1 MDLRL
6 PSQSRQPPP
15 GSAVGECEHHCPP
28 RLRLVVGRL
37 LRDAAHSTLSNSYMN
52 VLIVPGNAFASGRIR
67 KRGFAWFAVGGILY
81 VLAIFVMDR
90 LRANGGGFHYVLLPA
105 WIPLAVAGLGFV
117 ELVSGA
123 PCHQL
128 RQRWAELRAW
138 QCAMMGVFLTVASLV
153 AIICI
158 ASFFLIL
165 LT

>member
-1 MDLRL
+1 
-6 PSQSRQPPP
+6 
-15 GSAVGECEHHCPP
+15 
-28 RLRLVVGRL
+28 
-37 LRDAAHSTLSNSYMN
+37 MN
-52 VLIVPGNAFASGRIR
+52 EINVPENIFASGRIR
-67 KRGFAWFAVGGILY
+67 QRGLALFAVGSILY
-81 VLAIFVMDR
+81 VLAVFVMDR
-90 LRANGGGFHYVLLPA
+90 LRASGVAFHSVLLPA
-105 WIPLAVAGLGFV
+105 WIPLAVACLGFV

-138 QCAMMGVFLTVASLV
+138 QCAMMGVFLTVTSLV

>member
-1 MDLRL
+1 
-6 PSQSRQPPP
+6 
-15 GSAVGECEHHCPP
+15 
-28 RLRLVVGRL
+28 
-37 LRDAAHSTLSNSYMN
+37 MN
-52 VLIVPGNAFASGRIR
+52 KIHVPENTFASGRIR
-67 KRGFAWFAVGGILY
+67 KRGLALFAAGSILY
-81 VLAIFVMDR
+81 VLAVFAMDR
-90 LRANGGGFHYVLLPA
+90 LRASGGAFHYALLPA
-105 WIPLAVAGLGFV
+105 WMPLAVACLGFV

-138 QCAMMGVFLTVASLV
+138 QCAMMGVFLTVTSLV

>member
-1 MDLRL
+1 MDLRS

-28 RLRLVVGRL
+28 RLRLVVGRV
-37 LRDAAHSTLSNSYMN
+37 LRDAAHSTLSNPYMSEIN
-52 VLIVPGNAFASGRIR
+52 VPENTFASGRIR
-67 KRGFAWFAVGGILY
+67 QRGFALFAVGGILY
-81 VLAIFVMDR
+81 VLAVFVMDR

-105 WIPLAVAGLGFV
+105 WIPLAVACLGFV

-138 QCAMMGVFLTVASLV
+138 QCAMMGAFLTVTSLV
-153 AIICI
+153 AMICI
-158 ASFFLIL
+158 TSFFLIL

>member
-1 MDLRL
+1 
-6 PSQSRQPPP
+6 
-15 GSAVGECEHHCPP
+15 
-28 RLRLVVGRL
+28 
-37 LRDAAHSTLSNSYMN
+37 MN
-52 VLIVPGNAFASGRIR
+52 EINVPENTCASGRIR
-67 KRGFAWFAVGGILY
+67 QRGFALFAVGSILY
-81 VLAIFVMDR
+81 VLAVFVMDR
-90 LRANGGGFHYVLLPA
+90 LRANGGGAHYVLLPA
-105 WIPLAVAGLGFV
+105 WLLLAVACLGFV

-138 QCAMMGVFLTVASLV
+138 QCAMMGVFLTVTSLV